1 VKKAL
6 FVTGVAIGN
15 GGYVI
20 AERFAKEGY
29 DVFVTARR
37 QEVIDAAAEK
47 LMADYNIFA
56 KGYKLELRNDDSVYE
71 IFKDIDSLGYYVET
85 LCLNA
90 ADLAFGKDPAVG
102 MKFFE
107 MTPEEFQA
115 VLEANMVGN
124 FKLVQQAAIRM
135 REQNK
140 GSIVF
145 ISSNSAVRPNPNRV
159 AYIASKGGIN
169 SMSKALA
176 VDLGKYGI
184 RSNVVMPGTIKTQRW
199 VNMGNR
205 QISNGSM
212 TPLGDISDLEDIA
225 NAVWY
230 LGTDQSKNVTGAE
243 ITLDGGMS
251 CQIYPEI
258 LNTYRA
264 ESIAKMAEEENKD

>member
-1 VKKAL
+1 MKKAL
-6 FVTGVAIGN
+6 FVTGVVVGN

-29 DVFVTARR
+29 DVFVTARK
-37 QEVIDAAAEK
+37 QEVADEAAEALK
-47 LMADYNIFA
+47 AKYNIFA
-56 KGYKLELRNDDSVYE
+56 KGYRLELRNDDSVYD
-71 IFKDIDSLGYYVET
+71 IFNDIDDMGYFVET

-102 MKFFE
+102 MLFFE
-107 MTPEEFQA
+107 MTPQDFQA

-124 FKLVQQAAIRM
+124 FKIVQQAALRM
-135 REQNK
+135 KENQG

-145 ISSNSAVRPNPNRV
+145 ISSNSAVRPNFNRV

-176 VDLGKYGI
+176 VDLGRYGI
-184 RSNVVMPGTIKTQRW
+184 RSNVIMPGTIKTQRW
-199 VNMGNR
+199 IKMGNK

-212 TPLGDISDLEDIA
+212 TPIGDISDLEDIA
-225 NAVWY
+225 NAVWF
-230 LGTDQSKNVTGAE
+230 LGTEQSKNITGSE
-243 ITLDGGMS
+243 LVLDGGMS

-258 LNTYRA
+258 LNKYRA
-264 ESIAKMAEEENKD
+264 ESIAKMDSEEN